1 MCSNT
6 NPPQH
11 MSAYMKYKYGI
22 EVGPG
27 KRVAMEIKRA
37 LRKHRLNE
45 VVT

>member
-1 MCSNT
+1 
-6 NPPQH
+6 
-11 MSAYMKYKYGI
+11 MKYKYGV

-37 LRKHRLNE
+37 IRKRRLHE

>member
-1 MCSNT
+1 
-6 NPPQH
+6 
-11 MSAYMKYKYGI
+11 MKYKYGV

-37 LRKHRLNE
+37 VKEDRLGE

>member
-1 MCSNT
+1 
-6 NPPQH
+6 
-11 MSAYMKYKYGI
+11 MKYKFGV

-37 LRKHRLNE
+37 MRKNRLEE